1 MERRSNKPFKLD
13 LLVLILYIVG
23 YFLYKDKSKCIIF
36 FNKSVCVYDILLTVM
51 ISVFTIGYL
60 GKINKT
66 ETEKYVHPRYDWW
79 AVSHFLLYT
88 GLGYFFPDKLL
99 MFFTL
104 GIVWEIFEWMNSE
117 YNVTLFGMELNNV
130 DSQEGWWYGRSI
142 DIIFNMSGYI
152 LGSYFAGEKLTY
164 EHIVSQ
170 FIY

>member
-36 FNKSVCVYDILLTVM
+36 MNKSVCVYDILLTAM
-51 ISVFTIGYL
+51 MGVFIIGYL
-60 GKINKT
+60 GKGKAKN
-66 ETEKYVHPRYDWW
+66 TEKYIHQSNDWW

-117 YNVTLFGMELNNV
+117 YQVTLFGIKLY
-130 DSQEGWWYGRSI
+130 DPTDQGGWWYGRSI

-152 LGSYFAGEKLTY
+152 LGSYFAGGKLTS
-164 EHIVSQ
+164 EHLISQ